1 MFRRRFFAILKK
13 AEWHDPVLENGN
25 LYLQSIN
32 NVLQIEK
39 DIWIDPKFGY
49 EPPVQAGNVLNITEV
64 IGVTVKDN
72 VAEVI

>member
-13 AEWHDPVLENGN
+13 AEWYDPVLQDGN

-49 EPPVQAGNVLNITEV
+49 EPPVQTDNVLNITEV
-64 IGVTVKDN
+64 IGVTAKDN

>member
-13 AEWHDPVLENGN
+13 AEWYDPVLENGN
-25 LYLQSIN
+25 LYLQTIN

-49 EPPVQAGNVLNITEV
+49 EPPVQTSNVLNITEV